1 MTKEHMF
8 DLITLGSLPRVFYI
22 LLNRPINI
30 YPGIGGVID
39 MELEECIKD
48 NFDESLRVYIQSQEY
63 TRLKQQEDRLLS
75 YLQAGLSDMQKQ
87 QLGAYM
93 DATTEVHSALASQ
106 DYVNGVVDGIA
117 LREKV
122 TAK

>member
-1 MTKEHMF
+1 
-8 DLITLGSLPRVFYI
+8 
-22 LLNRPINI
+22 
-30 YPGIGGVID
+30 

-48 NFDESLRVYIQSQEY
+48 NFDDSHRDFIRSDEY

-75 YLQAGLSDMQKQ
+75 YLQAGLSDIQKQ
-87 QLGAYM
+87 QLGAYL
-93 DATTEVHSALASQ
+93 DAATEVHSALASEA
-106 DYVNGVVDGIA
+106 YVHGVVEGIA

>member
-1 MTKEHMF
+1 
-8 DLITLGSLPRVFYI
+8 
-22 LLNRPINI
+22 
-30 YPGIGGVID
+30 

-48 NFDESLRVYIQSQEY
+48 NFDDSLRDFIRSDEY

-75 YLQAGLSDMQKQ
+75 YLQAGLSDIQKQ
-87 QLGAYM
+87 QLTAYL
-93 DATTEVHSALASQ
+93 DAATEVNSALASEA
-106 DYVNGVVDGIA
+106 YVHGVVEGIA

>member
-1 MTKEHMF
+1 MF

-75 YLQAGLSDMQKQ
+75 YLQAGLSDIQKQ
-87 QLGAYM
+87 QLGAYL
-93 DATTEVHSALASQ
+93 DAATEVHSTLASEA
-106 DYVNGVVDGIA
+106 YVHGVVEGIA

>member
-1 MTKEHMF
+1 MIVRHSE
-8 DLITLGSLPRVFYI
+8 
-22 LLNRPINI
+22 
-30 YPGIGGVID
+30 
-39 MELEECIKD
+39 
-48 NFDESLRVYIQSQEY
+48 
-63 TRLKQQEDRLLS
+63 
-75 YLQAGLSDMQKQ
+75 AGLSDMQKQ

>member
-1 MTKEHMF
+1 
-8 DLITLGSLPRVFYI
+8 
-22 LLNRPINI
+22 
-30 YPGIGGVID
+30 

-93 DATTEVHSALASQ
+93 DAEVHSALASQ

>member
-1 MTKEHMF
+1 
-8 DLITLGSLPRVFYI
+8 
-22 LLNRPINI
+22 
-30 YPGIGGVID
+30 

-87 QLGAYM
+87 
-93 DATTEVHSALASQ
+93 HSALASQ

>member
-1 MTKEHMF
+1 
-8 DLITLGSLPRVFYI
+8 
-22 LLNRPINI
+22 
-30 YPGIGGVID
+30 

-93 DATTEVHSALASQ
+93 DATTDVHSALASQ

-117 LREKV
+117 VDIAPVEKFRV
-122 TAK
+122 HMSVDHAGSHGQVA

>member
-1 MTKEHMF
+1 MF

-93 DATTEVHSALASQ
+93 DATTEVHSALVSQ

>member
-1 MTKEHMF
+1 
-8 DLITLGSLPRVFYI
+8 
-22 LLNRPINI
+22 
-30 YPGIGGVID
+30 

-63 TRLKQQEDRLLS
+63 TRLKQQEDRLLL
-75 YLQAGLSDMQKQ
+75 YLQAGLSDIQKQ
-87 QLGAYM
+87 QLGAYL
-93 DATTEVHSALASQ
+93 DAVTEVHSALASEA
-106 DYVNGVVDGIA
+106 YVHGVVEGIA

>member
-1 MTKEHMF
+1 MF

-106 DYVNGVVDGIA
+106 DYVNGVVAGIA

>member
-1 MTKEHMF
+1 
-8 DLITLGSLPRVFYI
+8 
-22 LLNRPINI
+22 
-30 YPGIGGVID
+30 

-75 YLQAGLSDMQKQ
+75 YLQVGLSDDIQKQ
-87 QLGAYM
+87 QLGAYL
-93 DATTEVHSALASQ
+93 DAATEVHSALASEV
-106 DYVNGVVDGIA
+106 YVHGVVEGIA

>member
-1 MTKEHMF
+1 
-8 DLITLGSLPRVFYI
+8 
-22 LLNRPINI
+22 
-30 YPGIGGVID
+30 

-48 NFDESLRVYIQSQEY
+48 NFDDSLRVYIQSKEY

-75 YLQAGLSDMQKQ
+75 YLQVGLSDMQKQ
-87 QLGAYM
+87 QLNAYM
-93 DATTEVHSALASQ
+93 DAATEVHSALASEA
-106 DYVNGVVDGIA
+106 YVHGVVEGIA